1 MNKPKIQ
8 LILIESGIVSL
19 LLLGNDQ
26 ESTNTEWRFLPWK
39 RMEKQVF
46 KLQKRIY
53 QASQRGEVSVV
64 RKLQKTLLNS
74 WSAKCLAVRKVTQDN
89 QGKKTA
95 GIDGIKSLTP
105 KQRLSL
111 VEKLQLSNKS
121 KPTRRIWIPKPGK
134 KEQRPLGIPTMYDRA
149 LQALVKLAMEPEW
162 EAVFEPNSYGFRP
175 GRSAHDAIGAIYNSV
190 SNKAKFALDADI
202 SQCFDKIDQSALL
215 AKIGTFPK
223 LRRQLKAWLKSGVID
238 GGRLMETNEGTPQGG
253 VISPLLANIAL
264 HGLENRIK
272 QAFPYMASD
281 YRVTWYHQ
289 KGQIFMSPQLI
300 RYADDFVI
308 LHENEGVVKECKRIV
323 SDWLKGIG
331 LELNDS
337 KTQIVNTLD
346 EYQGKK
352 PGFNFLGFNIRQ
364 YRTGAYHAAKNTK
377 GVNLGFK
384 TLIKPSK
391 EAISKHVNK
400 LGKIIEEHKT
410 APQQAVISK
419 LNPVIKGWSNYYSG
433 VVSKETFNS
442 VDNYLWQKLW
452 AWAKYRCVDTPRQE
466 TFRKYWHRTSRRSGE
481 FSTPNFSFIL
491 AIHTDTKIVR
501 HAKIQNTRSPY
512 DGDWTYWG
520 KRLTSYCD
528 IPARVSVLLKKQEG
542 KCTECSLH
550 FKFGDKMEVDH
561 IHPKAAGGKD
571 EYKNLQ
577 LLHKHCHDIKSR
589 GDAEVLRFITEN

>member
-8 LILIESGIVSL
+8 LILIESGIISL

-26 ESTNTEWRFLPWK
+26 ESTTTEWRFLPWK

-53 QASQRGEVSVV
+53 QANQRGEVSVV

-223 LRRQLKAWLKSGVID
+223 LRRQLKSWLKSGVID

-253 VISPLLANIAL
+253 VSAL
-264 HGLENRIK
+264 R
-272 QAFPYMASD
+272 
-281 YRVTWYHQ
+281 
-289 KGQIFMSPQLI
+289 
-300 RYADDFVI
+300 
-308 LHENEGVVKECKRIV
+308 
-323 SDWLKGIG
+323 
-331 LELNDS
+331 
-337 KTQIVNTLD
+337 
-346 EYQGKK
+346 
-352 PGFNFLGFNIRQ
+352 
-364 YRTGAYHAAKNTK
+364 
-377 GVNLGFK
+377 
-384 TLIKPSK
+384 
-391 EAISKHVNK
+391 
-400 LGKIIEEHKT
+400 
-410 APQQAVISK
+410 
-419 LNPVIKGWSNYYSG
+419 
-433 VVSKETFNS
+433 S
-442 VDNYLWQKLW
+442 VQW
-452 AWAKYRCVDTPRQE
+452 
-466 TFRKYWHRTSRRSGE
+466 
-481 FSTPNFSFIL
+481 
-491 AIHTDTKIVR
+491 
-501 HAKIQNTRSPY
+501 
-512 DGDWTYWG
+512 
-520 KRLTSYCD
+520 
-528 IPARVSVLLKKQEG
+528 
-542 KCTECSLH
+542 
-550 FKFGDKMEVDH
+550 
-561 IHPKAAGGKD
+561 
-571 EYKNLQ
+571 
-577 LLHKHCHDIKSR
+577 
-589 GDAEVLRFITEN
+589 